1 MRCLIIASLAVGLVL
16 PAVVSAGGAANPA
29 FNVGKENLGFTF
41 EIENQVKNLG
51 EDQATSKRWLGKII
65 WGATEK
71 LDVYARLG
79 ASDLKIAVE
88 GAQDYQG
95 KRGMT
100 WGGGLRYLVAA
111 VPEPKVKTY
120 IDAQMLSFYTRGDVW
135 RDFEEGYTEKYADRY
150 KWNELQLSFFGVWER
165 DIFAPYVG
173 FGITNVFGRVTK
185 DVYRIAGGVG
195 DLYQRDAYD
204 FREDAIPE
212 MILGVD
218 IGLGGTGHLSGELRF
233 SDQEDISFFV
243 GASELWR
250 PR

>member
-1 MRCLIIASLAVGLVL
+1 MKCLIIASLAVGLVL
-16 PAVVSAGGAANPA
+16 PAVASAGSAANPA
-29 FNVGKENLGFTF
+29 SNVGKENFGFAF
-41 EIENQVKNLG
+41 EIENQVKNLDQ
-51 EDQATSKRWLGKII
+51 DQATSKRWLGKII
-65 WGATEK
+65 WGPTDR
-71 LDVYARLG
+71 LDLYARLG
-79 ASDLKIAVE
+79 ASDLKVGVD
-88 GAQDYQG
+88 GARDYEG

-100 WGGGLRYLVAA
+100 WGGGARYLVAE

-120 IDAQMLSFYTRGDVW
+120 IDAQMLSFYTKGDVW
-135 RDFEEGYTEKYADRY
+135 RDFDGYSEKYADRY

-165 DIFAPYVG
+165 DFFSPYVG
-173 FGITNVFGRVTK
+173 FGITTIFGRVTK
-185 DVYRIAGGVG
+185 DVYRISGGVE
-195 DLYQRDAYD
+195 DLYGQDAYD

-218 IGLGGTGHLSGELRF
+218 IGLGGTGNLSAELRY